1 MQSLYLGGLK
11 KLLHP
16 QTNRKNVVSQ
26 ALEHTNYGRLHSTSK
41 NPTGAK
47 PAGQQIST
55 GNTPAKLDTFA
66 IAQQISEFLSP
77 AYGMTDEEK
86 AAWLEEIRQ
95 KLKSGKRLTA
105 EEMRFLQA
113 EDPVFYQQ
121 IARVQAMRDAFE
133 SQLKQCSSKEA
144 VANTYTSAVSI
155 VSDDDPMKEY
165 IVAAYDDA
173 RKEFEKTD
181 SYQALPRTEEKAH
194 KKRSKE

>member
-1 MQSLYLGGLK
+1 MQLFYLGGLK
-11 KLLHP
+11 KIVHP

-26 ALEHTNYGRLHSTSK
+26 ALAHTNYSRLQSTSK
-41 NPTGAK
+41 SPTGAK

-55 GNTPAKLDTFA
+55 GNTPVKLDTFA

-113 EDPVFYQQ
+113 EDPAFYQQ

-133 SQLKQCSSKEA
+133 SQIKQCSSKEA
-144 VANTYTSAVSI
+144 VANTYATAVSI

-181 SYQALPRTEEKAH
+181 SYQALPRTEEEAH
-194 KKRSKE
+194 KKRPKE